1 VVAVSASDEE
11 TAAYERAMVL
21 RYCTRVTGDRGT
33 AEDLTQQALL
43 EAWQKSAHPHSATVR
58 EAWLRGVARNV
69 CLRWAR
75 GRGSTAARLVRLAEP
90 WGEVDG
96 RLAGDINLEAEF
108 ERADLARLLER
119 AMALVPPETREV
131 LVQKYIEEIP
141 QAEVAARLGLSE
153 GAVEARL
160 ARGKRALRRLFT
172 TTLAADARSYGLIS
186 PDDVGWRETRIW
198 CPDCGQRRLVGRF
211 TDGHDLQ
218 LDCPDCLGQG
228 RVIQVRG
235 WILDLLGTGS
245 TSTHLLEG
253 VTAFKPALN
262 RITARLSEVYQQ
274 GIAGRA
280 ARCPWCGHEAPL
292 RISPTILGGNRDVGT
307 DCSQCGRAHG
317 LGTVSAIASLT
328 PRSQA
333 FQRQHGRIRT
343 LPLVE
348 VEAGGVPA
356 LVTRFESVTAQA
368 VLEVIVARDTL
379 EVISV
384 PRQAAAR

>member
-1 VVAVSASDEE
+1 MALRHHTDAGAENGVGFLAPRAVYRYPDPSGSEKEVFVVAVDASDEE
-11 TAAYERAMVL
+11 TAAHERAMVL

-90 WGEVDG
+90 WGDMDG
-96 RLAGDINLEAEF
+96 RLAGDSNLEAKF

-131 LVQKYIEEIP
+131 LVQKYIEESP
-141 QAEVAARLGLSE
+141 QAAVAARLGLSE

-228 RVIQVRG
+228 RVIQVHGSLTCSAQAARQPTSWRASPRSSPRSTASRRG
-235 WILDLLGTGS
+235 CLRSTSRELLGVRPAAPGADTRCRCGSARRSWAGTVMWGQTAPTVDGRTGS
-245 TSTHLLEG
+245 
-253 VTAFKPALN
+253 
-262 RITARLSEVYQQ
+262 AR
-274 GIAGRA
+274 
-280 ARCPWCGHEAPL
+280 
-292 RISPTILGGNRDVGT
+292 
-307 DCSQCGRAHG
+307 
-317 LGTVSAIASLT
+317 
-328 PRSQA
+328 
-333 FQRQHGRIRT
+333 
-343 LPLVE
+343 
-348 VEAGGVPA
+348 
-356 LVTRFESVTAQA
+356 
-368 VLEVIVARDTL
+368 
-379 EVISV
+379 
-384 PRQAAAR
+384 